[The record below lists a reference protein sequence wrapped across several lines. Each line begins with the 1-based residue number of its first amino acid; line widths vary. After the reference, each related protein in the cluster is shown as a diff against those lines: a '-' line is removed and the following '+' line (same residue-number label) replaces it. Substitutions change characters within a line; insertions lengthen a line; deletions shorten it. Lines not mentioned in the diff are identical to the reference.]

1 MNIGIIGTGNMGC
14 ALGRLWAS
22 KGHAVFFG
30 SRDPD
35 KAIVLGH
42 SIGIMASGGTIAQA
56 AKFGS
61 VVLLAVGWDAVPS
74 ALQAAGSLSGKIVI
88 DCTNPMT
95 SDWTLLIEGLTSS
108 GAEHIARLI
117 PEANVVKAFNH
128 IYAQIIQ
135 SSPLFGSQNASV
147 LYCGDDEEAKEKVAC
162 LIEDA
167 GFEPVDS
174 GTLCNARYLEPIA
187 EQMMQFAYVIGMGTD
202 QALKIIRR

>member
-1 MNIGIIGTGNMGC
+1 MNIGIIGTGNMGK

-42 SIGIMASGGTIAQA
+42 SIGILASGGTIAQA
-56 AKFGS
+56 GKFGS

-88 DCTNPMT
+88 DCTNPMN
-95 SDWTLLIEGLTSS
+95 SDWTQWAEGLTSS
-108 GAEHIARLI
+108 GAERIAKLI
-117 PEANVVKAFNH
+117 PEAKVVKAFNH
-128 IYAQIIQ
+128 VYAQIIQ
-135 SSPLFGSQNASV
+135 SSALFGTQNASV
-147 LYCGDDEEAKEKVAC
+147 LYCGDDEDAKERVAC

-167 GFEPVDS
+167 GFDPVDS
-174 GTLCNARYLEPIA
+174 GTLQNARCLEPIA